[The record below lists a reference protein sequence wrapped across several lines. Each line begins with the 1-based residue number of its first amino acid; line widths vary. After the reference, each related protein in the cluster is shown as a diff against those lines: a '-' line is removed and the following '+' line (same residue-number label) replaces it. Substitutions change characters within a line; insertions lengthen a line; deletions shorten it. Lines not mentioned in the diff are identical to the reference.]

1 MVFLRPDYLH
11 FSFTSKLFL
20 KTGTWLFHCF
30 LTWDEHDHKIN
41 QSVNLCNLISMVI
54 ITFQL
59 ALQVCRKRSIVLTDH
74 QTTLFHPLNYHALS
88 YKYEAL
94 KINQTKSENKM
105 SKKLFATGWMYMNR
119 QSNCNAYNGS
129 WLLRRWEHRN
139 DAYVHS
145 STINNNNDTNDND
158 NNIIYS
164 CLILIYI

>member
-54 ITFQL
+54 IRFQL

-105 SKKLFATGWMYMNR
+105 SKNYLPLGGCTWIDSPTVMLTTDLDCCEDERTEMMHMY
-119 QSNCNAYNGS
+119 
-129 WLLRRWEHRN
+129 
-139 DAYVHS
+139 
-145 STINNNNDTNDND
+145 
-158 NNIIYS
+158 
-164 CLILIYI
+164 ILQQ